1 MNKYWRKVTKPGPG
15 AKATKKRNRQFNQHK
30 ATQMMFEHF
39 GLMAEG
45 MKATVIVMM
54 VGCFG
59 IGIVLGSALTAFNLI
74 REKRRGGP
82 QL

>member
-1 MNKYWRKVTKPGPG
+1 
-15 AKATKKRNRQFNQHK
+15 
-30 ATQMMFEHF
+30 MMFEHF

-45 MKATVIVMM
+45 MKATVIVMI

-74 REKRRGGP
+74 RDKRHAPLMRASKRNEE
-82 QL
+82 Q